1 MRIFVILEIT
11 SQLWRNTKSP
21 KGHSAISS
29 SRQDLS
35 LCCLTIRSQTG
46 FLSAAHC
53 GSESVCTSPQGT
65 SNKRA
70 MRGHRSFQRNRSP
83 FVMLKASL
91 RAFGEVDKNII
102 ARANCLASVA
112 SLKLF
117 QHISE
122 PGKLNDSPSSRQ
134 IAA

>member
-1 MRIFVILEIT
+1 MLEIT

-21 KGHSAISS
+21 KGHSATSS

-53 GSESVCTSPQGT
+53 GSESVRTSPQGM

-70 MRGHRSFQRNRSP
+70 MRGHRCFQRNRSP
-83 FVMLKASL
+83 LVTLKASL
-91 RAFGEVDKNII
+91 RAFADVDKNII
-102 ARANCLASVA
+102 ARASCHASVA

-117 QHISE
+117 QHVSE
-122 PGKLNDSPSSRQ
+122 PGKLSGTPSSRQ